1 MSGIG
6 FWELIILALLGLIVL
21 GPERLPRVASQ
32 IGGWLGQARRMTR
45 VMRRQ
50 LEDELNFEK
59 DFSNKKDNKPPVSKT
74 SADKPAPDVSAPA
87 YVQDAPAAADEHD
100 DHYSPAHDAESVGLG
115 VNDEPLDDHA
125 EADAVELAATTST
138 AADDADT
145 PDPRSDGDSNP
156 DSDPDPDND
165 NDNDPDSDKTPAA

>member
-59 DFSNKKDNKPPVSKT
+59 EFSNKKEHKPPVSKT
-74 SADKPAPDVSAPA
+74 SVDKTESAVSAPG
-87 YVQDAPAAADEHD
+87 YVQDAPAATDEHD
-100 DHYSPAHDAESVGLG
+100 DHYSAAHDADSVGLG

-125 EADAVELAATTST
+125 EADAVELAAMTST
-138 AADDADT
+138 AADDADA
-145 PDPRSDGDSNP
+145 PGSRSDGNPHP
-156 DSDPDPDND
+156 DSDTDIVADREPDG
-165 NDNDPDSDKTPAA
+165 DSDKTPAA